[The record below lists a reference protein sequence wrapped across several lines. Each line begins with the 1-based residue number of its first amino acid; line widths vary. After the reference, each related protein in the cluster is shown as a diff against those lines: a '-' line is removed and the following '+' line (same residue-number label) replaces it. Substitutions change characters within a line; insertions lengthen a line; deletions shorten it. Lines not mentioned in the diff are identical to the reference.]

1 MGKFDFKR
9 FNGFARKRLDD
20 KLYSDLWNH
29 DIFNERDM
37 HSSAYFYI
45 RDYFRK
51 HNRGAVYVRCE
62 SRLAGAQPDIVVY
75 ERGKPIY
82 VLEFKFFSKPNSM
95 DEGKVYDD
103 LDKLAKCIKSYSSVR
118 WGFFHM
124 IYDGDDSFH
133 ISGPQLRRDGYS
145 RISVTSINA
154 RRKEVTRRRRAGY
167 DEWRM
172 LFDKLQHLHRGYAR
186 ARRRSNGA

>member
-82 VLEFKFFSKPNSM
+82 VWTHTSQDRKSTRLNSSHR
-95 DEGKVYDD
+95 
-103 LDKLAKCIKSYSSVR
+103 CISYAV
-118 WGFFHM
+118 
-124 IYDGDDSFH
+124 
-133 ISGPQLRRDGYS
+133 
-145 RISVTSINA
+145 
-154 RRKEVTRRRRAGY
+154 
-167 DEWRM
+167 
-172 LFDKLQHLHRGYAR
+172 
-186 ARRRSNGA
+186 

>member
-29 DIFNERDM
+29 DIFNECDM

-62 SRLAGAQPDIVVY
+62 SRL
-75 ERGKPIY
+75 
-82 VLEFKFFSKPNSM
+82 
-95 DEGKVYDD
+95 
-103 LDKLAKCIKSYSSVR
+103 LARNQTSS
-118 WGFFHM
+118 F
-124 IYDGDDSFH
+124 
-133 ISGPQLRRDGYS
+133 
-145 RISVTSINA
+145 T
-154 RRKEVTRRRRAGY
+154 
-167 DEWRM
+167 
-172 LFDKLQHLHRGYAR
+172 
-186 ARRRSNGA
+186 NGASPSMSWSSSFSPSLTPLMKVRSTMISTNLPNASSPIPQSDGVSST